1 MLGGRMPLYE
11 YRCLECQHEFEA
23 LVPAGRAD
31 QAACPECGVEDVRRL
46 LSMFAAPRGA
56 GQVGGASAWETA
68 GTAVGGDGASAPGG
82 CCGGACGTC

>member
-1 MLGGRMPLYE
+1 MPLYE

-46 LSMFAAPRGA
+46 LSMFAAPRGS
-56 GQVGGASAWETA
+56 GASAWDAA
-68 GTAVGGDGASAPGG
+68 GAAVGGDGASAPGG
-82 CCGGACGTC
+82 CCGGACGNC

>member
-1 MLGGRMPLYE
+1 MPLYE

-46 LSMFAAPRGA
+46 LSMFAAPRG
-56 GQVGGASAWETA
+56 GASSWEA
-68 GTAVGGDGASAPGG
+68 SGAAAGGDGAAAPGG
-82 CCGGACGTC
+82 CCGGACGHC